1 MALVAI
7 VGDVGGEVGVV
18 AVGFDDD
25 AVLVVAV
32 VGGGEPGGAVLLVDV
47 AAFTQIGDCALDLAV
62 LVQAVLMEPDV
73 EAHAEVLHRLADLG
87 EHHRHGA
94 LAELLALRRVAL
106 AERVAVGVHA
116 AVHARQAQHVHAVG
130 LGLVDHTLGDLVD
143 VCALVPVG
151 RAFLAV
157 GGGHQGLG
165 EAVDLFAV
173 VVEVVFAHHRGAVGF
188 QHAGHRIADGG
199 PAGAA
204 DVDRSGGVG
213 GDELQVQRLAAQMTV
228 PAERGTLGQDLVH
241 HGRSGG
247 GVEGDVDEAGARH
260 LNGFDAFGVG
270 ERGRERLG
278 QVTRLHAGLLGQ
290 LHGDVGRPVAVCA
303 ILRAHDGQLVHGR
316 NQVVGQIARLALRDK
331 VMGDGGNQFTQRFWT
346 HGIQGYRAA

>member
-1 MALVAI
+1 MSGPAVAERGAHGHHAADVAVVVGAEHVDGHVGGVGLAVALVAV

-47 AAFTQIGDCALDLAV
+47 AAFAQVGDRALDLAV
-62 LVQAVLMEPDV
+62 LVQAVLMERDV
-73 EAHAEVLHRLADLG
+73 EAHAEVLHRLAELG
-87 EHHRHGA
+87 RPRHGA
-94 LAELLALRRVAL
+94 LAELLALLRVAL

-116 AVHARQAQHVHAVG
+116 AVHARQVQHVHAVG
-130 LGLVDHTLGDLVD
+130 LGLVDHAAGDLVD
-143 VCALVPVG
+143 VRALVPVG

-173 VVEVVFAHHRGAVGF
+173 VVEVVFAHHLGAVGL

-204 DVDRSGGVG
+204 DVIGPVG
-213 GDELQVQRLAAQMTV
+213 LAETN
-228 PAERGTLGQDLVH
+228 
-241 HGRSGG
+241 S
-247 GVEGDVDEAGARH
+247 
-260 LNGFDAFGVG
+260 
-270 ERGRERLG
+270 
-278 QVTRLHAGLLGQ
+278 
-290 LHGDVGRPVAVCA
+290 
-303 ILRAHDGQLVHGR
+303 
-316 NQVVGQIARLALRDK
+316 
-331 VMGDGGNQFTQRFWT
+331 RFSVSPP
-346 HGIQGYRAA
+346 R